1 MKSKILGIIGGVAL
15 VLALLSPL
23 VLRNRNKV
31 ERTFEA
37 AEELYERAEYADAIE
52 KYNKVLAD
60 SNKTGAK
67 TEVINQDFLS
77 HVNYKAAQCL
87 KHLNQNDKALQHYW
101 LIIAEFPESQ
111 YATDSHVESGDIYFD
126 RKDYENANEVY
137 KRALSVTAD
146 EERKKQIYQKLQQL
160 PIPQFPVMEERDIR
174 HFADLTEATSLRFE
188 ERFEAAATQYKAFA
202 DAHWPLEDAVYAL
215 YWAGRCYHD
224 VHLFSQSVDAFAQ
237 IIDDYGYSPN
247 VIEAYH
253 GLASAYYKW
262 AEIGGD
268 KSKWKLVIS
277 TVEEAEQ
284 KYANSNTDLNR
295 EFLRLMEVLKRKVP
309 TPEPPKPTPPPKPP
323 EPTPTPEPP
332 KPTPEEICVVQGRAH
347 LEKDELELA
356 IKKAKQALHI
366 NSSYKPAHQLLTEI
380 KKIYYERGLTFLDEN
395 QYSDAIAEF
404 NMVIRIEPRHKEAH
418 FNLGVAYFNKHNYAS
433 AEKATN
439 AALAIDPGYEEAL
452 RLLEL
457 IREHKVN

>member
-1 MKSKILGIIGGVAL
+1 MNSKILGIIGGVAL

-52 KYNKVLAD
+52 KYNKVLVD

-111 YATDSHVESGDIYFD
+111 YATDSHVESGDIYFN

-146 EERKKQIYQKLQQL
+146 EERKKQIYRKLQQL
-160 PIPQFPVMEERDIR
+160 PIPQFPAMEEIDIR
-174 HFADLTEATSLRFE
+174 HFADLTKATSLRFE

-202 DAHWPLEDAVYAL
+202 DAHLPLEDAVYAL

-224 VHLFSQSVDAFAQ
+224 AHLFSQSVDAFAK

-253 GLASAYYKW
+253 GLASAYCKW

-277 TVEEAEQ
+277 TVEEAEK

-295 EFLRLMEVLKRKVP
+295 EFLRLMEDLKRKVP
-309 TPEPPKPTPPPKPP
+309 TPDPPKPTP
-323 EPTPTPEPP
+323 TPDPP
-332 KPTPEEICVVQGRAH
+332 KPTPTPDPPKPTPEEEICVVQGRAH

-356 IKKAKQALHI
+356 IKKAKQALLI
-366 NSSYKPAHQLLTEI
+366 NSSYKPAQQLLTAI
-380 KKIYYERGLTFLDEN
+380 KKRYYERGLR
-395 QYSDAIAEF
+395 
-404 NMVIRIEPRHKEAH
+404 VP
-418 FNLGVAYFNKHNYAS
+418 
-433 AEKATN
+433 
-439 AALAIDPGYEEAL
+439 
-452 RLLEL
+452 
-457 IREHKVN
+457 

>member
-1 MKSKILGIIGGVAL
+1 M
-15 VLALLSPL
+15 
-23 VLRNRNKV
+23 NK
-31 ERTFEA
+31 
-37 AEELYERAEYADAIE
+37 
-52 KYNKVLAD
+52 
-60 SNKTGAK
+60 
-67 TEVINQDFLS
+67 
-77 HVNYKAAQCL
+77 
-87 KHLNQNDKALQHYW
+87 NDKALQHYW
-101 LIIAEFPESQ
+101 LIIVEFPESQ
-111 YATDSHVESGDIYFD
+111 YATDSYVESGDIYFD
-126 RKDYENANEVY
+126 RKDYENANDVY

-146 EERKKQIYQKLQQL
+146 EEQKKQIYQKLQKL
-160 PIPQFPVMEERDIR
+160 PMPQFSTMEEIDIR

-202 DAHWPLEDAVYAL
+202 DAHLPLEDAVYAL

-224 VHLFSQSVDAFAQ
+224 AHLFSQSVDAFAR
-237 IIDDYGYSPN
+237 IIDDYSYSPN

-253 GLASAYYKW
+253 GLASAYCKW

-284 KYANSNTDLNR
+284 KYANSNTDLNT
-295 EFLRLMEVLKRKVP
+295 EFLRLMEVLKGKVPTPEPPKPAP
-309 TPEPPKPTPPPKPP
+309 TPEPPKPTPPPK
-323 EPTPTPEPP
+323 PP

-347 LEKDELELA
+347 LEKGEPELA
-356 IKKAKQALHI
+356 IKKAEQALLI

-380 KKIYYERGLTFLDEN
+380 KKIYYKRGLTFLDEN
-395 QYSDAIAEF
+395 QYSVAIAEF

-418 FNLGVAYFNKHNYAS
+418 FNLGVAYFNRRNYAS

-439 AALAIDPGYEEAL
+439 AALAIDPDYEEAL

-457 IREHKVN
+457 IKEYKVN